1 MGLKLVWKRVMEAES
16 FFKLF
21 LLFNH
26 LNGSV
31 LGAKTENRFYIVC
44 TLSINMRNENIFG
57 NFFFLIIYLVDI
69 KESLSLSC
77 FCIVG
82 KLLSI
87 SYMWNKDA
95 PVGFVGFV
103 NWDAS
108 RIYVGRMLAIDIKF
122 STKQHVRELKGYV
135 NSST

>member
-1 MGLKLVWKRVMEAES
+1 MEAES

-87 SYMWNKDA
+87 SYM
-95 PVGFVGFV
+95 
-103 NWDAS
+103 
-108 RIYVGRMLAIDIKF
+108 
-122 STKQHVRELKGYV
+122 
-135 NSST
+135 

>member
-1 MGLKLVWKRVMEAES
+1 
-16 FFKLF
+16 
-21 LLFNH
+21 
-26 LNGSV
+26 
-31 LGAKTENRFYIVC
+31 
-44 TLSINMRNENIFG
+44 MRNENIFG
-57 NFFFLIIYLVDI
+57 NFFFIIISLGDI

-108 RIYVGRMLAIDIKF
+108 RIYVGRMLAIGIKF
-122 STKQHVRELKGYV
+122 STKQHVRELKGDV